1 MSQLCSDHKITL
13 LCFLSL
19 SFLSKAYLLLHLI
32 SPFLFDAEF
41 GCVFFFVVVVLC
53 HRLNYRFEHL
63 IIRNNFF
70 RLFKLTY
77 WQRTL
82 IRTSVNSL

>member
-41 GCVFFFVVVVLC
+41 GCVFFFL
-53 HRLNYRFEHL
+53 LL
-63 IIRNNFF
+63 
-70 RLFKLTY
+70 LF
-77 WQRTL
+77 
-82 IRTSVNSL
+82 SVID